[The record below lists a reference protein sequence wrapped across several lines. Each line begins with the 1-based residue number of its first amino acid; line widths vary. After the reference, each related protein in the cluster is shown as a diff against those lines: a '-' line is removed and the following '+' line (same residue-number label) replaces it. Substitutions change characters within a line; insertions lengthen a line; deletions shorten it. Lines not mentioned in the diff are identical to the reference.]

1 MLKFGNWINRKR
13 HNRGFGIQS
22 PSAFFFITQVL
33 RERLPY
39 YAYTKLNE
47 AALASNSLDPA
58 HTREIFRI
66 TNHLQPAT
74 CIAINSIA
82 AACAMATAR
91 PGAEK
96 YAIVPDRIL
105 PDIAKSILE
114 DNHCPVETDNQR
126 LTTILEKMGKADLVY
141 IGNCT
146 DYDTVFKNLLPYI
159 GDNSVVIIEG
169 IHSNKA
175 IEQWWQQIVEDKVTV
190 ITYDMFSYGM
200 VYFDKAR
207 YKQHYTLKR

>member
-39 YAYTKLNE
+39 YAYTRLDE
-47 AALASNSLDPA
+47 AALASNSLAPA

-82 AACAMATAR
+82 AACAIAAAR

-96 YAIVPDRIL
+96 YAIMPDGNL
-105 PDIAKSILE
+105 PDIAKSILDE
-114 DNHCPVETDNQR
+114 NHCPVEPDSQK

-141 IGNCT
+141 MGCCT
-146 DYDTVFKNLLPYI
+146 DYDTVLKNLLPYI